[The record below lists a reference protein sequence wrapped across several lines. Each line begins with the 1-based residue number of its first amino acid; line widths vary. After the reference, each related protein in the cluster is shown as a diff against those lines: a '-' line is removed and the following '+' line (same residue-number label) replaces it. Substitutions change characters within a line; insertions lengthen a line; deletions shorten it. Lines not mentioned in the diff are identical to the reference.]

1 MALLNGIRCTLLQAT
16 SSLITVGPNILGFN
30 GMNAA
35 AGAVDGNT
43 YQWVLEANF
52 NNLGVATAREG
63 GTGIFNQANGTLAR
77 NTIWST
83 ISGNAPI
90 SIVGTTHVIV
100 TPMADQPQANTG
112 VVFGSSYSVTTESV
126 LLIYRSPSGSGTIS
140 LPSGIPRQGGTLQIK
155 DVRGDA
161 LTNPTTIN
169 AFSGE
174 LIDGSTSAVI
184 NTNYGGLLL
193 APISVL
199 SFGGPAFPVPAG
211 WYVVA
216 NTS

>member
-16 SSLITVGPNILGFN
+16 NSLITVGPNILGFN

-63 GTGIFNQANGTLAR
+63 GSGVFNVANGTLVR
-77 NTIWST
+77 TTIWST
-83 ISGNAPI
+83 ISGNVQI
-90 SIVGTTHVIV
+90 TITGTTHVIV
-100 TPMADQPQANTG
+100 TPMAEELQANT
-112 VVFGSSYSVTTESV
+112 VIITGSAYNVTTESAV
-126 LLIYRSPSGSGTIS
+126 LINRSPPGSGTIG
-140 LPSGIPRQGGTLQIK
+140 LPSGTARQGGTLQLKDIK
-155 DVRGDA
+155 GDA
-161 LTNPTTIN
+161 LSNPTTIN

-174 LIDGSTSAVI
+174 LIDGSSSATI
-184 NTNYGGLLL
+184 NTNFGGLLL
-193 APISVL
+193 APL
-199 SFGGPAFPVPAG
+199 AAGG

-216 NTS
+216 NTA